1 MTTTYP
7 ASVEPTVDPALVRTA
22 GAASSF
28 RRMSWGAVIA
38 GTVIAVV
45 VQLVLS
51 LIGAGVGF
59 STIDPLR
66 YNGSPDAASFGIG
79 VAIWWAVT
87 SIVAL
92 YVGGWVAGHVAA
104 SPDKTDGM
112 LHGLLAWA
120 LATIFTA
127 YLLASAIGSV
137 VGGAASAVG
146 AAARVA
152 GSGIA
157 AAAGPVTDMAQQK
170 LEASGISLDD
180 IRSEARKLLAQTGV
194 PALQPAAIA
203 NTASAAAAD
212 LTNATATAGS
222 NGESMV
228 QDLQK
233 ALQSIISSGKTVV
246 DKADRDALVNVVM
259 ARANISRPEAEQR
272 VSAWADSYE
281 KAAATLEQKKA
292 EAVANA
298 KQAADAAARA
308 SSQAALGAAF
318 ALILGAIAA
327 AVGGM
332 SARSRSDR
340 IGTVRRGAY

>member
-1 MTTTYP
+1 MTTTTPNTFKP
-7 ASVEPTVDPALVRTA
+7 AADPTLPRAG
-22 GAASSF
+22 GAAFTF

-38 GTVIAVV
+38 GMVIAVV

-51 LIGAGVGF
+51 LIGAGIGF

-66 YNGSPDAASFGIG
+66 YNGSPDASSFGIG

-92 YVGGWVAGHVAA
+92 YAGGWVAGHIAG

-112 LHGLLAWA
+112 LHGLLAWG
-120 LATIFTA
+120 LATILTA

-146 AAARVA
+146 SAASVA

-157 AAAGPVTDMAQQK
+157 AAVGPVADMAQQK
-170 LEASGISLDD
+170 FEESGISLDD
-180 IRSEARKLLAQTGV
+180 IKSEARKLLTQTGV
-194 PALQPAAIA
+194 PALQPSAVAD
-203 NTASAAAAD
+203 TASAAASN
-212 LTNATATAGS
+212 LTNAAATAGS
-222 NGESMV
+222 NSESAV

-233 ALQSIISSGKTVV
+233 TLQSIISSGKMVV
-246 DKADRDALVNVVM
+246 DKADRDALVSVVM
-259 ARANISRPEAEQR
+259 ARANISRTDAEQR
-272 VSAWADSYE
+272 VDGWVESYE
-281 KAAATLEQKKA
+281 KAAAKLEQQKT
-292 EAVANA
+292 EAVASA

-308 SSQAALGAAF
+308 SSQAALGAAV

-327 AVGGM
+327 GAGGM
-332 SARSRSDR
+332 TARSKEDR
-340 IGTVRRGAY
+340 IGATPRSAY